1 MQDELIK
8 SYMEVLSEG
17 TIEETTTKA
26 PSHEVKGAV
35 PTGKSAFGDFKE
47 GNESDE
53 NVDLETPEESEH
65 NSDDDTGTKESTE
78 KLDKSSFNNPFD
90 VLYSKILG
98 ENAFSFSNEK
108 GLEPSFDE
116 QDGFGDND
124 LGDLNDLNDLDDMD
138 EDDMG
143 EDEMDEDDMDEEN
156 VGEVDLKEVL
166 ANLKDVLS
174 ELEKIVSDEDDED
187 EVDDIEDLDDDS
199 EEDSEESDE
208 DESKEESEEDEKDVV
223 KEESW
228 KEASAR
234 KDQRD
239 SRKERLAKKKSKTD
253 KLKKASKYDDDDEEE
268 NLKESVKVKGLK
280 KGVNL
285 KPFSGNIKKLQNKK
299 AEVSENK
306 PKAAKSKAQTPSTGS
321 GFDGVLKKLS
331 PTAGHNLTKASS
343 HTVSGA
349 VKAGKSLFEQ

>member
-35 PTGKSAFGDFKE
+35 PTGKSALGEFKT

-53 NVDLETPEESEH
+53 NVDLDSPEECDH
-65 NSDDDTGTKESTE
+65 NSDDDTGTKESTK

-98 ENAFSFSNEK
+98 ENNFSFSNDN
-108 GLEPSFDE
+108 GVEPSFGEEEND
-116 QDGFGDND
+116 DFGGDD
-124 LGDLNDLNDLDDMD
+124 LGDLNDLSDLDDMGD
-138 EDDMG
+138 DDLGDDDMG
-143 EDEMDEDDMDEEN
+143 EEDFSG
-156 VGEVDLKEVL
+156 GEVDLKEVL

-174 ELEKIVSDEDDED
+174 ELEKIVSDEDED
-187 EVDDIEDLDDDS
+187 EADDIEDLDDEAD
-199 EEDSEESDE
+199 EEGSDESDE
-208 DESKEESEEDEKDVV
+208 DESEEDESEEDEKDVV

-253 KLKKASKYDDDDEEE
+253 KLKKASKYDDDEESV
-268 NLKESVKVKGLK
+268 KQESVKVKGLK

-306 PKAAKSKAQTPSTGS
+306 PKAVKSKAQTPSTGS

>member
-8 SYMEVLSEG
+8 SYMEVLFEG
-17 TIEETTTKA
+17 KTET

-35 PTGKSAFGDFKE
+35 PAGKSAFGDFKE
-47 GNESDE
+47 GNDSDE
-53 NVDLETPEESEH
+53 NVDLETPEESDH
-65 NSDDDTGTKESTE
+65 NSDDDTGTKEST
-78 KLDKSSFNNPFD
+78 LDKSSFNNPFD

-98 ENAFSFSNEK
+98 ENSFSFSSNKEI
-108 GLEPSFDE
+108 EPSFDS
-116 QDGFGDND
+116 QNDFGGDDLSDLDDLGGDD
-124 LGDLNDLNDLDDMD
+124 LGDLDEQDDLGDLD
-138 EDDMG
+138 G
-143 EDEMDEDDMDEEN
+143 EDEDLS
-156 VGEVDLKEVL
+156 GEVDLKQVL
-166 ANLKDVLS
+166 GQLRDVLS
-174 ELEKIVSDEDDED
+174 ELEKIVSDDDEE
-187 EVDDIEDLDDDS
+187 EVDDIEDMEDES
-199 EEDSEESDE
+199 EEGEEEGSEEEEGEEDE
-208 DESKEESEEDEKDVV
+208 DEDEVV

-228 KEASAR
+228 KEAVAR

-239 SRKERLAKKKSKTD
+239 SRKGKLASKKAKAD
-253 KLKKASKYDDDDEEE
+253 KLKKASKYDKKDEDLNEA
-268 NLKESVKVKGLK
+268 VKVKGLK

-306 PKAAKSKAQTPSTGS
+306 PKATKGKAQTPSTGS
-321 GFDGVLKKLS
+321 GFDGMLKKLS